1 MNGSNN
7 VYQIFPDTSDPIGFA
22 VYCELGSDGSR
33 WTVGIR
39 RLSYAIHEKFE
50 DTIGVIRRRKSKIPK
65 G

>member
-7 VYQIFPDTSDPIGFA
+7 VYQIFPNMSDPIGFA

-50 DTIGVIRRRKSKIPK
+50 DTKGVI
-65 G
+65 